1 MRHAL
6 AIALLLTCAAC
17 SQEEAPADEVAEVA
31 EEIVAPTPEA
41 TQLAQGEWAPQD
53 ECAEVEG
60 AATFRQILS
69 GAVKARDT
77 DAFVALAADDI
88 KLDFGGGAGKAELRK
103 RLDDEPGLLWED
115 LDALMTLGC
124 AANDQGG
131 ITIPW
136 YFDQD
141 MGQAD
146 PFETWLVT
154 GERVPVLTAPS
165 PSADRLDVIS
175 WDLVELAAYD
185 PEAAFQQIQ
194 VPDGGTGFIATDN
207 LRSLVDYRLIASSR
221 NGRWRITSFVAG
233 D

>member
-1 MRHAL
+1 MKRVL

-31 EEIVAPTPEA
+31 EDIVAPAPEPTP
-41 TQLAQGEWAPQD
+41 LARGEWAPQD

-60 AATFRQILS
+60 AAAFRRQLAA
-69 GAVKARDT
+69 AVEARDA
-77 DAFVALAADDI
+77 DALVALTAEDI
-88 KLDFGGGAGKAELRK
+88 KLDFGGGAGKQELRA
-103 RLDDEPGLLWED
+103 RLNDEARNLWDE
-115 LDALMTLGC
+115 LDALMALGC
-124 AANDQGG
+124 SANDQGG

-141 MGQAD
+141 MGASD
-146 PFETWLVT
+146 PFQTWLVT
-154 GERVPVLTAPS
+154 GEEVPILTAPRA
-165 PSADRLDVIS
+165 SAERLDLVS
-175 WDLVELAAYD
+175 WDLVEAVSYD
-185 PEAAFQQIQ
+185 PEAPFQEIK
-194 VPDGGTGFIATDN
+194 VADGGTGFIASDK